1 MPSGAESGSTAP
13 EIEFASIQDTPM
25 VHQQQDWIK
34 EAEASAANRGY
45 SQILNGGY
53 PAACLKYPED
63 DVPEEVGE
71 DDPNFYRKNK
81 DREDIIRQNVKNAKL
96 RQQIVLDY
104 QNKLYYAILQACKPH
119 APFIGMKIEAECEY
133 DDPQN
138 QLPVGEWF
146 DGAKAFRL
154 VVQTWNQLSRKK
166 RYFEHYEGLMFKQLK
181 NTLPSNC
188 SSEHF
193 VRKVNYFIKHINP
206 HLDQVKNSAQQVE
219 ENALALAVQMSLA
232 DAGCGLA
239 A

>member
-1 MPSGAESGSTAP
+1 
-13 EIEFASIQDTPM
+13 M

-96 RQQIVLDY
+96 RQQVVLDF
-104 QNKLYYAILQACKPH
+104 QNKLYYAIYKACKPH
-119 APFIGMKIEAECEY
+119 GPYIGMKIEAECEY
-133 DDPQN
+133 DDPLR
-138 QLPVGEWF
+138 QLPVGKWF

-154 VVQTWNQLSRKK
+154 VVQTWNQLSRT
-166 RYFEHYEGLMFKQLK
+166 RLLGSGSH
-181 NTLPSNC
+181 T
-188 SSEHF
+188 H
-193 VRKVNYFIKHINP
+193 
-206 HLDQVKNSAQQVE
+206 SARCREYATVT
-219 ENALALAVQMSLA
+219 
-232 DAGCGLA
+232 
-239 A
+239 